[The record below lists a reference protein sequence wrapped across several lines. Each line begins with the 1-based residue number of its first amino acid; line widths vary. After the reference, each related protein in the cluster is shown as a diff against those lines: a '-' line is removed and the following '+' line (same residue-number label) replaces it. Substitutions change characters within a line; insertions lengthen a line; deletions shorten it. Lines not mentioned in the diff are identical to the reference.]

1 MNNHFVTTT
10 RLWGC
15 AEHTFNTHFQFR
27 SLKYVFKFS
36 FARQEINSP
45 KQIIFI
51 TGERTIYCLPL
62 TYFQAPFGMRYTDK
76 TVQLTTHLSPQ
87 EVLPALHI
95 GRSFQRS
102 QQPLW
107 IRKYFRLRNFHHQK
121 LSNLHFAG
129 IYKWESE
136 SLINRMIIFWRNSLE
151 EFNWTYRLK
160 LKLEN

>member
-15 AEHTFNTHFQFR
+15 AEHIFNTHFQLG
-27 SLKYVFKFS
+27 SLKYIFKFS
-36 FARQEINSP
+36 FARKEKHSP

-51 TGERTIYCLPL
+51 TGERTIHCLPL

-76 TVQLTTHLSPQ
+76 TTQLTTHLSPQ
-87 EVLPALHI
+87 EMLPALHI
-95 GRSFQRS
+95 GCPFQRS

-121 LSNLHFAG
+121 VLQLFTNGNPNNWSIEWLFFEG
-129 IYKWESE
+129 ILWK
-136 SLINRMIIFWRNSLE
+136 SLIGH
-151 EFNWTYRLK
+151 TG
-160 LKLEN
+160 